1 MRRRINL
8 LGLRYVM
15 LGLNM
20 TACVFMAAVIFS
32 ASRQACLTGKGAE
45 LLYSVGIVPGN
56 PNRLFAYTFILCMAM
71 FLTFVLRQMS
81 ARHVRMVTA
90 VTLYVDAVLNVII
103 VFVTDFNTSGFILWT
118 LANIIYYIK
127 SNRKF
132 LIMSLGSLVY
142 MLCNYDL
149 ISVYVPLFS
158 VRSYFLFY
166 ERNMQQKLF
175 FIYYIMKDLNFL
187 CFVIFCIEV
196 IRRQESTIDE
206 IRRLYAKLRKAN
218 GELREYADIKE
229 RMGETRERNRLA
241 MEIHDTVGHS
251 LTGISVGVDTC
262 LAIMD
267 VNPQAAKSQLK
278 VISGVAKE
286 GIADIRRSVRALQD
300 GGDTS
305 PLGNQIHEML
315 EKTRLAT
322 GIVIRYR
329 CSIQLSGM
337 DEDECNTIFRV
348 VQESVTNAIRH
359 GHASEI
365 DIQISGN
372 EKELLMIISD
382 NGLGCKKFE
391 SGFGTTHMK
400 ERVGM
405 LGGTVDFYS
414 QDGFT
419 VRVVMPV
426 RNGCTREDVQ

>member
-1 MRRRINL
+1 MRHKINL
-8 LGLRYVM
+8 LGFRYVM

-20 TACVFMAAVIFS
+20 TACIFMAAVIF
-32 ASRQACLTGKGAE
+32 ASSRLACLTARGAE
-45 LLYSVGIVPGN
+45 LFYSVGIVPEN
-56 PNRLFAYTFILCMAM
+56 PMLLFVYTLILCAAM
-71 FLTFVLRQMS
+71 FFTFVLRQMS
-81 ARHVRMVTA
+81 ARHVRMVTT
-90 VTLYVDAVLNVII
+90 VTLYVDAIINVVI
-103 VFVTDFNTSGFILWT
+103 VFVSNFNSSGFILWT

-132 LIMSLGSLVY
+132 LVMTLGSLIY

-149 ISVYVPLFS
+149 ISVFIPLFS
-158 VRSYFLFY
+158 VRSYFLFH
-166 ERNMQQKLF
+166 ERNMQQRLF
-175 FIYYIMKDLNFL
+175 FIYYIMRDLNFL

-196 IRRQESTIDE
+196 IRRQKSTIDE

-300 GGDTS
+300 SGDTS
-305 PLGNQIHEML
+305 PLGNQIKDML

-329 CSIQLSGM
+329 CSVRLSDL
-337 DEDECNTIFRV
+337 DEYECNTIFRV
-348 VQESVTNAIRH
+348 VQESITNAIRH
-359 GHASEI
+359 GHSSEI

-372 EKELLMIISD
+372 DRELVMIISD
-382 NGLGCKKFE
+382 NGVGCKKFE
-391 SGFGTTHMK
+391 SGFGTAHMR
-400 ERVGM
+400 ERVAM
-405 LGGTVDFYS
+405 LGGTVEFYS

-419 VRVVMPV
+419 VKAVMPV
-426 RNGCTREDVQ
+426 RNGGTMEDLQ

>member
-1 MRRRINL
+1 MRHNVNL

-15 LGLNM
+15 LGLNVI
-20 TACVFMAAVIFS
+20 ACIFMSAVIFA
-32 ASRQACLTGKGAE
+32 ASSLACMTGRSAE
-45 LLYSVGIVPGN
+45 LLYSVKIVPQN
-56 PNRLFAYTFILCMAM
+56 PKALFAYTILLCAAM
-71 FLTFVLRQMS
+71 FLTFAMRQLS
-81 ARHVRMVTA
+81 ARHVRIVTA
-90 VTLYVDAVLNVII
+90 VTLYVDALLNVII
-103 VFVTDFNTSGFILWT
+103 VLVTDFNTNGFILWT
-118 LANIIYYIK
+118 LANIIYHIK

-132 LIMSLGSLVY
+132 LIMSLGSFLY

-149 ISVYVPLFS
+149 ISVYMPLFS
-158 VRSYFLFY
+158 VRNYFLFY

-175 FIYYIMKDLNFL
+175 FMYYIMRDLNFL

-196 IRRQESTIDE
+196 IRRQKSTIDE
-206 IRRLYAKLRKAN
+206 IRNLYAKLRNAN
-218 GELREYADIKE
+218 SELREYADIKE

-267 VNPQAAKSQLK
+267 VNPAAAKSQLK

-286 GIADIRRSVRALQD
+286 GIADIRRSVRALQESD
-300 GGDTS
+300 DTS
-305 PLGNQIHEML
+305 PLGTQINDML

-329 CSIQLSGM
+329 CSMELSGM
-337 DEDECNTIFRV
+337 DGDESNTVFRV

-365 DIQISGN
+365 DIQISECEEG
-372 EKELLMIISD
+372 LLMIISD
-382 NGLGCKKFE
+382 NGIGCEKFE
-391 SGFGTTHMK
+391 SGFGTTHMR
-400 ERVGM
+400 ERVAM
-405 LGGTVDFYS
+405 LGGTVNFYS

-426 RNGCTREDVQ
+426 RNGKGKV